1 LGAIVTGPDLDSLD
15 QQELSAIRECLLEH
29 EVIFFRDQAHMT
41 PASHLKLA
49 QEFGKVQHHEAYPH
63 VTGFS
68 AITVLENDRDNPSLI
83 EQWVRAF

>member
-1 LGAIVTGPDLDSLD
+1 
-15 QQELSAIRECLLEH
+15 
-29 EVIFFRDQAHMT
+29 
-41 PASHLKLA
+41 
-49 QEFGKVQHHEAYPH
+49 VQHHEAYPH